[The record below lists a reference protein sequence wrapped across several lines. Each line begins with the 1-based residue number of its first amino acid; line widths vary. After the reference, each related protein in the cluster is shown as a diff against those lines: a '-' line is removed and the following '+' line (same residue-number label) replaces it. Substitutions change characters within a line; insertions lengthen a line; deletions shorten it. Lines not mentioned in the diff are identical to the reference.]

1 MKKSTKNTL
10 ITVILAMLIIFSV
23 NFITMAKTSPEIAV
37 KLTNEFTSDEVSTDD
52 TDGAIE
58 FDETKLGDVNE
69 DGKITAAD
77 ARLLLR
83 CSANLEKVT
92 VYFLTY
98 GDFNKDGK
106 ITANDART
114 ALRIAASLE
123 KLNCILHG
131 HTFEDFVIAPTC
143 TQEGYTTKK
152 CSLCRNTDGSK
163 ENIVPANGHKLTETN
178 IKATCTSDGRFTS
191 RCSVCGYTD
200 KDYKTDSALGHN
212 FSGWTETSTARTKTC
227 KRCNYSEVAKISTES
242 KVIYLT
248 FDDGPGPY
256 TKKLLGYLRSY
267 NVKATFFVTNQ
278 NPNYIYLL
286 KEMAA
291 DGHAIGVHSL
301 THNWSIYSGT
311 NSYLKD
317 FNAMHDIIKKQT
329 GIDTKIFR
337 FPGGTNNTVSR
348 SYSRGIMTTLNKTMA
363 ENGYLNFDWNVD
375 CRDTQGYNSS
385 QIADTTIG
393 QIRNQKQSV
402 VLMHDIKNSTVEA
415 VPTIIRY
422 AKNNGYTF
430 KVIDETTPT
439 VRFKPAN

>member
-10 ITVILAMLIIFSV
+10 ITIILAILIVFSV
-23 NFITMAKTSPEIAV
+23 SFITMAKTSPEIAENV
-37 KLTNEFTSDEVSTDD
+37 TDEVVSEEISTDD
-52 TDGAIE
+52 SDIAIE
-58 FDETKLGDVNE
+58 FDETKYGDVNN
-69 DGKITAAD
+69 DGKINAAD

-83 CSANLEKVT
+83 CSASLEKVT
-92 VYFLTY
+92 VYVLTY
-98 GDFNKDGK
+98 GDYNKDGT
-106 ITANDART
+106 ITAADART
-114 ALRIAASLE
+114 SLRVAASLE
-123 KLNCILHG
+123 KINCILYG
-131 HTFEDFVIAPTC
+131 HDYKDFVVDPTC
-143 TQEGYTTKK
+143 INEGYTTKK
-152 CSLCRNTDGSK
+152 CSLCRITDGSK
-163 ENIVPANGHKLTETN
+163 ENIVPANGHKLIETN
-178 IKATCTSDGRFTS
+178 IKATCTSAGRFIS
-191 RCSVCGYTD
+191 RCSVCGYTEEF
-200 KDYKTDSALGHN
+200 YTDAALGHS
-212 FSGWTETSTARTKTC
+212 FSGWKESGTARTRTC
-227 KRCNYSEVAKISTES
+227 SRCNFSEVVNINTQS

-278 NPNYIYLL
+278 FPNYIYLL

-363 ENGYLNFDWNVD
+363 DKGYLNFDWNVD

-385 QIADTTIG
+385 QIANTTIG

-402 VLMHDIKNSTVEA
+402 VLMHDIKYSTVEA
-415 VPTIIRY
+415 IPTIIRY

-439 VRFKPAN
+439 VRFRPAN

>member
-10 ITVILAMLIIFSV
+10 ITIILAILIVFSV
-23 NFITMAKTSPEIAV
+23 SFITMAKTSPEIAENM
-37 KLTNEFTSDEVSTDD
+37 TNEAVSEEVSTVDSD
-52 TDGAIE
+52 VVIE
-58 FDETKLGDVNE
+58 FDETKYGDVNN
-69 DGKITAAD
+69 DGKINAAD

-83 CSANLEKVT
+83 CSASLEKVT
-92 VYFLTY
+92 VYILTY
-98 GDFNKDGK
+98 GDYSKDGE
-106 ITANDART
+106 ITAADART
-114 ALRIAASLE
+114 SLRVAASLE
-123 KLNCILHG
+123 KIACILHG
-131 HTFEDFVIAPTC
+131 HTYEDFVIDPTC
-143 TQEGYTTKK
+143 TQDGYTTKK
-152 CSLCRNTDGSK
+152 CSLCRVIDGSK
-163 ENIVPANGHKLTETN
+163 DNIVPANGHKLIETN
-178 IKATCTSDGRFTS
+178 SKATCTSDGRFTS

-212 FSGWTETSTARTKTC
+212 FSGWKESSTARTRTC
-227 KRCNYSEVAKISTES
+227 SRCNYSEVAKISTES

-278 NPNYIYLL
+278 FPNYIYLL

-311 NSYLKD
+311 NSYFKD

-348 SYSRGIMTTLNKTMA
+348 SYARGIMATLNKTMA
-363 ENGYLNFDWNVD
+363 DKGYLNFDWNVD
-375 CRDTQGYNSS
+375 CRDTQGYSSS
-385 QIADTTIG
+385 QIANTTIG

-402 VLMHDIKNSTVEA
+402 VLMHDIKYSTVEA

-430 KVIDETTPT
+430 KVIDETTPA
-439 VRFKPAN
+439 VRFRPAN